1 MILPVPTSSRM
12 TLRKG
17 DFSNLPESLAYA
29 ARGESGITL
38 YSGRGE
44 IVENLLYRD
53 LRDEALAIARK
64 LRRIG
69 LRPDDREIGRAHVC
83 TPVTN
88 PQLVCRH
95 LLETKKH

>member
-17 DFSNLPESLAYA
+17 DFSNLPESLDYA

-69 LRPDDREIGRAHVC
+69 LRPDDRVALIASSDGDFLQIGRAS
-83 TPVTN
+83 
-88 PQLVCRH
+88 CR
-95 LLETKKH
+95 ERV